1 MRGWPTIALLLA
13 CLVAGAALTPPPL
26 LALAQSEQPDEPLA
40 DSVLEARARHLMK
53 DVRCVVCQAQ
63 SIAESDAGIASDMRK
78 LIRVE
83 IAAGK
88 SDDEIRRFLADR
100 YGDFVLFKP
109 PFKVSTALL
118 WAGPF
123 LLLGAGAV
131 TMVLFFRRRE
141 RAAPPATLSPEEM
154 ARVSAALQE
163 DPEPATRP
171 THGSGA

>member
-1 MRGWPTIALLLA
+1 MKRWPSIVLLL
-13 CLVAGAALTPPPL
+13 CLFAGAALALPSPP
-26 LALAQSEQPDEPLA
+26 ALAQSAQPDQPLA
-40 DSVLEARARHLMK
+40 DPVLEARARQLMK

-88 SDDEIRRFLADR
+88 SDEEIRRFLADR

-109 PFKVSTALL
+109 PFKISTALL

-123 LLLGAGAV
+123 LLLAMGAV
-131 TMVLFFRRRE
+131 TMVLFFRRRA
-141 RAAPPATLSPEEM
+141 RAPAPATLSAEEM
-154 ARVSAALQE
+154 RRVTAALQGE
-163 DPEPATRP
+163 PEPATRP

>member
-1 MRGWPTIALLLA
+1 MRRWPSIALLLL
-13 CLVAGAALTPPPL
+13 CLMAGAALTLPPQP
-26 LALAQSEQPDEPLA
+26 ALAQSEQPDQPLA
-40 DSVLEARARHLMK
+40 DPVLEARARQLMK
-53 DVRCVVCQAQ
+53 DARCVVCQAQ

-123 LLLGAGAV
+123 LLLGLGGV
-131 TMVLFFRRRE
+131 TMVLFFRRRA
-141 RAAPPATLSPEEM
+141 RAAPPATLSEEELR
-154 ARVSAALQE
+154 RVTAALQE
-163 DPEPATRP
+163 TGEPATRP
-171 THGSGA
+171 DHGSGA